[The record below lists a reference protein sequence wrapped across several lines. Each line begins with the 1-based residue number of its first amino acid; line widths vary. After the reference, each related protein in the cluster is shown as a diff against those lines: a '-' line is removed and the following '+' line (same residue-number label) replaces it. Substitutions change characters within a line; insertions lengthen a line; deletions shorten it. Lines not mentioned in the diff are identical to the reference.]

1 LKCEGVGCRNKCT
14 SKIINGIV
22 QEHLINQCTWNL
34 IKVNHH
40 SKIINNDLLPLQ
52 SFPKEFKKK
61 KDARKILD
69 LGNTSRIGK
78 KMGITS
84 RKKELKKM

>member
-1 LKCEGVGCRNKCT
+1 MSPSSILDTPSYNI
-14 SKIINGIV
+14 SKINGIV

-34 IKVNHH
+34 VKVNHH
-40 SKIINNDLLPLQ
+40 SKIINDDHYHCNPLQ
-52 SFPKEFKKK
+52 KSSRK

-78 KMGITS
+78 KMGITP
-84 RKKELKKM
+84 RRKELKKM